1 MAMYDMKKASI
12 ELLNLKGKR
21 SSDGNTLAEC
31 KWTLPVIYHL
41 CDVATV
47 GACLWDEWISDDVKN
62 ELTAAL
68 PNAREIFLLACYIHD
83 IGKFSMDFQRTLNG
97 EKSDDIKDH
106 VSLTDAFLRIYV
118 GKYKELKSNLIRE
131 LVSYHHGIHSANSID
146 NISRKHFLCFDGV
159 CAFIDDVLSEL
170 KLDKSVFL
178 MSRTVLPFHKRIILS
193 GLLIIADWLGS
204 NQRLFHLL
212 PNDKPVDT
220 TKYEYRQR
228 RARALLSKIFP
239 FCKARKFHHNIEEY
253 FSKVFGETFVPT
265 PLQYAVMKNAKL
277 DLNKHR
283 LVFIEAPTG
292 HGKTEAALS
301 LAYRYIAEC
310 DDLKN
315 KGIYIAMP
323 TRATSN
329 GLYDRVTDFINKA
342 FHGIGKLK
350 LYHSKAPLFLS
361 DKVADK
367 EINKT
372 LVSAEQKTNKVN
384 NLYDGS
390 TMDDLSEYVL
400 DGKLSPAHKFLL
412 GTVDHVLTM
421 CLNTKHFTMLHTLL
435 MNHVFVFD
443 EVHCYDPIMLSC
455 LRASLTLLS
464 LCDVPVIILS
474 ATMPRAKRKAL
485 MEAYG
490 IDKSICLNAYP
501 KNEKDKTTDD
511 ENVIRVP
518 GGREESKFVTF
529 DMSLQTVYQLP
540 TDHNADADAIAEKI
554 KALGKKGYYGVIVN
568 TVKRAQDIY
577 EILNSKDNFQGNV
590 ILLHSRFE
598 AEHRNDIEKKVIA
611 DLGKQGISNR
621 NSENYF
627 KIVISTQIVEQSID
641 IDFDVMFSDLCPM
654 DALLQRT
661 GRLHRHA
668 QNEAYRP
675 DALKTSTCYVMQAY
689 KTVEDYAKNEIESSY
704 LKYEANKDNLFY
716 HVDSYS
722 RKIYQP
728 FLLYST
734 YLELSKYTRKPMNTV
749 AETEVVVNEVYGE
762 SDTEKKMLDGESLK
776 PSYLEMKKQVDDM
789 QKKTCETML
798 KEYKDVEEFKKALDE
813 GHLLCGGVNDV
824 VKDVVVR
831 NMTDTLEVVVMAR
844 DGEKYVS
851 CYNNNV
857 IDVRNVLDMGK
868 HTLALPARIVRKC
881 GGIKELKKTLKENR
895 PDDVI
900 ESYTPVIVFENGN
913 SVLLN
918 EKVLLTYDV
927 ELGLCDD
934 YEIGQDD
941 EYIRIE

>member
-1 MAMYDMKKASI
+1 MYDMKKASI

-47 GACLWDEWISDDVKN
+47 GAYLWDEWISDDVKKT
-62 ELTAAL
+62 LTDVL
-68 PNAREIFLLACYIHD
+68 PNTRSIFLLACYIHD
-83 IGKFSMDFQRTLNG
+83 IGKFSTDFQRTLNV

-106 VSLTDAFLRIYV
+106 VTLTDSFLRISV
-118 GKYKELKSNLIRE
+118 GHLRDLKSNLVRE
-131 LVSYHHGIHSANSID
+131 MVSYHHGIHSDNSID
-146 NISRKHFLCFDGV
+146 PVPKNHYLCFDEV
-159 CAFIDDVLSEL
+159 CSFIDDVLAEL

-178 MSRTVLPFHKRIILS
+178 MPRTVLPFHKRIILS

-220 TKYEYRQR
+220 TKYEYRQK
-228 RARALLSKIFP
+228 RARALLRKIFP

-253 FSKVFGETFVPT
+253 FNKVFGENFVPT
-265 PLQYAVMKNAKL
+265 PLQHAVMKNAKL

-329 GLYDRVTDFINKA
+329 GLYDRVTDFIHKA
-342 FHGIGKLK
+342 FHGIGNLK

-361 DKVADK
+361 DKVSDK

-372 LVSAEQKTNKVN
+372 LVSAEQTANKVN
-384 NLYDGS
+384 SHDNGS
-390 TMDDLSEYVL
+390 NNEDLSEYVL
-400 DGKLSPAHKFLL
+400 DGKLSHAHKFLL

-501 KNEKDKTTDD
+501 KNEKDKTVDE

-529 DMSLQTVYQLP
+529 DLSLQTVYQLP
-540 TDHNADADAIAEKI
+540 TDHNADAEAIAEKI
-554 KALGKKGYYGVIVN
+554 KELGQRGYYGVIVN

-577 EILNSKDNFQGNV
+577 ETLNSKDNFQGDV

-611 DLGKQGISNR
+611 DLGKQGFPKR
-621 NSENYF
+621 NSEDYF

-668 QNEAYRP
+668 QNDAYRP
-675 DALKTSTCYVMQAY
+675 DALKTPTCYVMQAY
-689 KTVEDYAKNEIESSY
+689 KTVEDDAKREIESSY
-704 LKYEANKDNLFY
+704 LKHEANKDNLFY

-722 RKIYQP
+722 CKIYQP

-734 YLELSKYTRKPMNTV
+734 YLELKKFTSNPMNTV
-749 AETEVVVNEVYGE
+749 AETEVVVNEVYDE
-762 SDTEKKMLDGESLK
+762 NISDEKVLDGESLES
-776 PSYLEMKKQVDDM
+776 SYKEMKRNIESM
-789 QKKTCETML
+789 QGKACETML
-798 KEYKDVEEFKKALDE
+798 KAYTTDEEFKKALDE

-831 NMTDTLEVVVMAR
+831 DMTDTLEVVVMTR

-851 CYNNNV
+851 CYNNDV
-857 IDVRNVLDMGK
+857 IDVSNVLDMGR
-868 HTLALPARIVRKC
+868 HTVALPARIVRKC
-881 GGIKELKKTLKENR
+881 GGIKELKKILKENR
-895 PDDVI
+895 PDDVAEI
-900 ESYTPVIVFENGN
+900 YTPVIVFENGN